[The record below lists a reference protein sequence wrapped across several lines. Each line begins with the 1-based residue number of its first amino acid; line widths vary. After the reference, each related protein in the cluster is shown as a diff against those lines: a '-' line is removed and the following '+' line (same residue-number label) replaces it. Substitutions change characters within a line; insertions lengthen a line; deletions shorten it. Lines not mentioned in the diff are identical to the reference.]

1 MDPKDKLMA
10 DLDDL
15 EDEIAIC
22 ETNLELD
29 ADDDVSASI
38 LDDLMCRR
46 ADIVWELSTLG
57 IEV

>member
-1 MDPKDKLMA
+1 MEPKDKLMS

-15 EDEIAIC
+15 EDEINIC
-22 ETNLELD
+22 ETNLDLD
-29 ADDDVSASI
+29 KGDEVSAAI

-46 ADIVWELSTLG
+46 ADIVWELSALG